1 MKSALSLVV
10 FAFFAASVLSCDTTS
25 TATTT
30 GTTTGGGGC
39 NAWNG
44 GALVH
49 GQQVKIYS
57 VDYSQWVTYGTLPFG
72 TGPTGLYLT
81 TATVTTA
88 TTFTFNNPSFF
99 TYAGSG
105 TQGQLLSPSGGEFC
119 GDYGGNDVTY
129 AGSSGCVWNFAF
141 VPNGAA
147 PNVKLWKSQKS
158 ASWGWVLGTEII
170 NSYKCPTILQSGGQN
185 YQLYVC

>member
-1 MKSALSLVV
+1 M
-10 FAFFAASVLSCDTTS
+10 
-25 TATTT
+25 
-30 GTTTGGGGC
+30 
-39 NAWNG
+39 
-44 GALVH
+44 
-49 GQQVKIYS
+49 YS
-57 VDYSQWVTYGTLPFG
+57 VDYSQWVTYGALPEG
-72 TGPTGLYLT
+72 TNPIGLYLA
-81 TATVTTA
+81 ATP

-105 TQGQLLSPSGGEFC
+105 TQGQLLDPAGHEFC

-147 PNVKLWKSQKS
+147 PNVHLWKSQKS
-158 ASWGWVLGTEII
+158 ASWGWLLGTETI
-170 NSYKCPTILQSGGQN
+170 NGYKCPTILQSAGQN